1 MRKTMALLLTLAVAA
16 AAMEK
21 PRLGGYVEN
30 VTSVQG
36 DDYYTISDI
45 ANLRLEGSWDYGTRG
60 GVEAHLIV
68 NAALQPLDIFAA
80 FRDSSVMNRV
90 VLELLSPYA
99 MIGQGVA
106 DAEMRMLDSAT
117 AMSLSTIMQD
127 VDTENFL
134 RYLPYSSMYP
144 RDRVTLDRALI
155 KLYFK
160 PFDLFIGRQMIGWG
174 TGYGWNPTDVWNV
187 KNPADPTAPKLGVNA
202 IRAEIPFGA
211 VSGLSIVVSPG
222 PDIDHTSGGFRL
234 KGHLGGFDLSVSG
247 SRLMTA
253 DHALFGLPSQ
263 IIAGADMAGE
273 IGDVGVWLEGAVI
286 NPVYLGGDYTDFDSL
301 YAQIDAGLN
310 YTFENGLYVMG
321 EYYYNGLG
329 KWRPEEYGAFDL
341 LHLFAG
347 DMAGLGQHYAML
359 GVTKDLFDDFMFELF
374 ALGNLSDQSFLVLPG
389 LEYAF
394 HDNIALKVGAQLS
407 IGDREKSEYGALYHS
422 GYLKVTGWF

>member
-1 MRKTMALLLTLAVAA
+1 MRTGIALVLVLAA
-16 AAMEK
+16 AAMALEK
-21 PRLGGYVEN
+21 PRLGGFVEN

-36 DDYYTISDI
+36 DDYGTISDI
-45 ANLRLEGSWDYGTRG
+45 ATLRLEGSWDYSTRG

-68 NAALQPLDIFAA
+68 NAALQPLDIFSA

-90 VLELLSPYA
+90 VLELLEPY
-99 MIGQGVA
+99 QSV
-106 DAEMRMLDSAT
+106 DDSLLSTQSRTLDSAS
-117 AMSLSTIMQD
+117 AMALQMIMQD
-127 VDTENFL
+127 VDTENLL

-144 RDRVTLDRALI
+144 RDKVRLDRALV

-160 PFDLFIGRQMIGWG
+160 PFDLFIGRQMVGWG

-187 KNPADPTAPKLGVNA
+187 KNPADPQAPKLGVNA

-222 PDIDHTSGGFRL
+222 PDIDHTSGGFRV
-234 KGHLGGFDLSVSG
+234 KGNIGGFDLSLSG

-253 DHALFGLPSQ
+253 DHALLGLPSQ

-273 IGDVGVWLEGAVI
+273 VGQVGVWLEGAVI
-286 NPVYLGGDYTDFDSL
+286 NPVHLGGDYTNFDSL

-329 KWRPEEYGAFDL
+329 QWQPDDYSAFDL

-347 DMAGLGQHYAML
+347 DMAGFGQHYAML
-359 GVTKDLFDDFMFELF
+359 GVTKDLFDDFMLELF
-374 ALGNLSDQSFLVLPG
+374 ALGNLSDNSYLMLPG
-389 LEYAF
+389 LEYTF
-394 HDNIALKVGAQLS
+394 HDNIALKAGAQLS

>member
-1 MRKTMALLLTLAVAA
+1 MKRTLALLLVLTTGATAL
-16 AAMEK
+16 EK
-21 PRLGGYVEN
+21 PQLGGYAEN

-36 DDYYTISDI
+36 DDYYTITDV
-45 ANLRLEGSWDYGTRG
+45 AALRLEGSWNYGMRG

-68 NAALQPLDIFAA
+68 NAALQPLDIFAT

-90 VLELLSPYA
+90 VLELLDPYA
-99 MIGQGVA
+99 MIGDSVA
-106 DAEMRMLDSAT
+106 SSQLRLLDSAT
-117 AMSLSTIMQD
+117 AMTLSMLMED
-127 VDTENFL
+127 VDTEQFL

-234 KGHLGGFDLSVSG
+234 KGHVGRFDLSLSG

-253 DHALFGLPSQ
+253 DHALLGLPSQ

-273 IGDVGVWLEGAVI
+273 IGDVGVWLEGTVI
-286 NPVYLGGDYTDFDSL
+286 NPVHLGDDYTDFDSL

-329 KWRPEEYGAFDL
+329 AWHSEDYDAFDL

-359 GVTKDLFDDFMFELF
+359 GATKDLFEDFMLELF
-374 ALGNLSDQSFLVLPG
+374 ALGNLSDRSFLILPS

-394 HDNIALKVGAQLS
+394 HDNIALKVGGQLS